1 LEAIAVKGLLK
12 MTGEF
17 KGDYYP
23 LHGSRSYAPKPHG
36 MSEEKEEMLRKCGNL
51 F

>member
-1 LEAIAVKGLLK
+1 

-23 LHGSRSYAPKPHG
+23 LHGSRSYAPKPNG
-36 MSEEKEEMLRKCGNL
+36 MPESKEDELRAVGNL